1 MSRAGW
7 PGVSDDRREVYAA
20 AIAWHFERAG
30 QRIQASDWYGRAAQ
44 QARRAAAPEAAER
57 FFVRAIELLPDEPGL
72 FSRRVQQFKGLW
84 DMQWWQGMYS
94 EALETGKTLLAAA
107 EAHADPSAQA
117 AAWNRIAAVQ
127 NRLAEHQP
135 ALYSVQRAERLA
147 RAAGASQELVLAL
160 FNRGVTLFGMGN
172 SAGALEAGE
181 KALAF
186 NQSLLEAGGDNQ
198 SARDHTAREIR
209 PHYQPAGDDPPA
221 RRALLAG

>member
-1 MSRAGW
+1 MVRA
-7 PGVSDDRREVYAA
+7 R
-20 AIAWHFERAG
+20 
-30 QRIQASDWYGRAAQ
+30 RAA
-44 QARRAAAPEAAER
+44 ARRAAAPEAAKR

-72 FSRRVQQFKGLW
+72 FNRRVQQIKGLW
-84 DMQWWQGMYS
+84 DMQWWQAMYS

-127 NRLAEHQP
+127 NRLADHQP

-172 SAGALEAGE
+172 SAGALKAGE

-198 SARDHTAREIR
+198 SARDHTARES
-209 PHYQPAGDDPPA
+209 A
-221 RRALLAG
+221 RIINLLAMIHQRAGRYTQAELDYRKVLESIPRAR